1 MDLGARIRAA
11 RRTRGLTQE
20 ELARRAGVSLNGVR
34 ALEQGGRTD
43 PHFSTLS
50 HLAGALDTSISELV
64 GESPEHQRPKAQAP
78 SPPEISEEERRVGVE
93 PVTKQYRMAWR
104 GALDALADRWASRVE
119 EVAFTLEA
127 VDEFF
132 LALWDISS
140 GVSGAIE
147 AEKRELT
154 AFMVEGM
161 QRASTSG
168 AHTYLREL
176 QDTGVTPAAARLL
189 DVAEDVYAAA
199 RQRFENAE
207 LVDIE
212 QHYRGAREALSV
224 A

>member
-1 MDLGARIRAA
+1 VELHERIRDA
-11 RRTRGLTQE
+11 RKQRGLSQE
-20 ELARRAGVSLNGVR
+20 SVARRANLSLKGYGDLERGDIPNPHLLSVLHVAR
-34 ALEQGGRTD
+34 ALD
-43 PHFSTLS
+43 LPLS
-50 HLAGALDTSISELV
+50 ALL
-64 GESPEHQRPKAQAP
+64 GEDPKAEAP

-104 GALDALADRWASRVE
+104 GALHALADRWASRVE
-119 EVAFTLEA
+119 EEAFTLEA

-147 AEKRELT
+147 AERRELT

-168 AHTYLREL
+168 ARTYLREL
-176 QDTGVTPAAARLL
+176 QDTGLTPAAARLL
-189 DVAEDVYAAA
+189 DVADDVYAAA